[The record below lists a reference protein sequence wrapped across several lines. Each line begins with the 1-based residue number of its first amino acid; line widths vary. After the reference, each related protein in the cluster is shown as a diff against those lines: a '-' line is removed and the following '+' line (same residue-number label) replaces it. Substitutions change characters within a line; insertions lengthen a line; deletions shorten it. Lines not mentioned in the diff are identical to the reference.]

1 MTLQKMLAVE
11 GGALKKD
18 MLAGTIT
25 FSTVPDRPVSA
36 TKLLRLAQSEG
47 LDTNRIPREQS
58 TTHAFQRA
66 VRSVETRRRNGAN
79 TDAEVKVDEVA
90 DNPTECVYQVTR
102 LLRDREDRVI
112 EFPPGMRVVFAKDT
126 ETISFDPFRA
136 EHYDAVKHLTND
148 IQHAYDEG
156 ANKVTGYKVRELLR
170 GFMQDFHAT
179 PLRRT
184 GSVYFV
190 PIEAADT
197 LEALAR
203 VLDKLYGPDAE
214 LVMIPVAD
222 SKGTRELVEKHHVFH
237 VNALADEMVAEVT
250 NYIKKGRIR
259 PDKMGNIV
267 AQRKQ
272 MGAYRASYEDIIGN
286 QQREVTEKLSIL
298 DEQLEKLMEVAYA

>member
-1 MTLQKMLAVE
+1 MTLQNMLAVS
-11 GGALKKD
+11 GGKLSKD

-47 LDTNRIPREQS
+47 LDTTRIPREQGAR
-58 TTHAFQRA
+58 HAFQRA
-66 VRSVETRRRNGAN
+66 VRSVETRRRNGSN
-79 TDAEVKVDEVA
+79 IDAEIKVDEVA
-90 DNPTECVYQVTR
+90 ENPTECVYQVTR

-112 EFPPGMRVVFAKDT
+112 DFPPGMRVVFHKDT
-126 ETISFDPFRA
+126 ESITFDPFKP

-148 IQHAYDEG
+148 IERAYDNG

-170 GFMQDFHAT
+170 AYMADFHAT

-184 GSVYFV
+184 GSIYFV

-197 LEALAR
+197 MEALAR
-203 VLDKLYGPDAE
+203 VLDKLYGGDAE

-237 VNALADEMVAEVT
+237 VNALADEMLAEVT

-259 PDKMGNIV
+259 PDKMANIV
-267 AQRKQ
+267 SQRKQ

-286 QQREVTEKLSIL
+286 QQAEVNSKLTTL
-298 DEQLEKLMEVAYA
+298 DDGLEKLMEVAYA